1 MSWKDKLDDAIKAIK
16 HVAESDM
23 VKNITSKAQETAANL
38 AQKAKAGA
46 LNAAD
51 AFVTANAEPSTV
63 RIRYLNADISIVSP
77 SDSIE
82 IKRPHGGTI
91 VISDSTGNGLIINAS
106 ADKAYVAETVGG
118 VTRLGTNSYD
128 LGVEDGVNVIVLK
141 E

>member
-38 AQKAKAGA
+38 AEKTKAGA

-77 SDSIE
+77 SDGIE

-91 VISDSTGNGLIINAS
+91 VISDSAGNGLIINAS